1 MVHIEVH
8 LPNGEDEDDD
18 EATVQKNSK
27 KTPKASKEA
36 EGNYTTYK
44 NDHPWEVSITVNKD
58 MNISQFQSLIFS
70 GCDKQYQDISEGLKK
85 ALFQGELGCTGWIRS
100 QKGFQKKR

>member
-18 EATVQKNSK
+18 KPTVQKNAK

-36 EGNYTTYK
+36 SWNYTTYK
-44 NDHPWEVSITVNKD
+44 NDHPWEVSIPVKND
-58 MNISQFQSLIFS
+58 MNISQFQS
-70 GCDKQYQDISEGLKK
+70 
-85 ALFQGELGCTGWIRS
+85 
-100 QKGFQKKR
+100 